1 MRRHSSSSE
10 PSASKLKYSNTYASL
25 LLFSLQLPLTVF
37 QQFYTFSALLTA
49 LQPLPLPFN
58 LQTASGYGPDN
69 HLVGLRELAK
79 SSTGQVPAL
88 FREKSYKEFIN
99 FRLSTSQ
106 LFTQA
111 DILIGYGP
119 VVSDGYG
126 CCYMPKS
133 SCIYFVISSFYS
145 SAETSSD
152 FFASSLE
159 GSLLQ
164 MRELC
169 QKMNETESGE

>member
-1 MRRHSSSSE
+1 MYFTSIYFSTC
-10 PSASKLKYSNTYASL
+10 SNC
-25 LLFSLQLPLTVF
+25 FSILHFFALSFLP
-37 QQFYTFSALLTA
+37 
-49 LQPLPLPFN
+49 PFHF

-79 SSTGQVPAL
+79 SSSGQIPAL

-106 LFTQA
+106 LFTGA

-133 SCIYFVISSFYS
+133 GCMYFVISSFFS

-169 QKMNETESGE
+169 QKMNDTENNEK